1 MKTGLNGWF
10 GRFLKRAIEKIA
22 EQVDATI
29 TSLTFGFVDSN
40 FTEYANSIGS
50 GGGSFWNR
58 TAYDDLLAN
67 IENDPRATY
76 EPTPEEEVL
85 LNDFTNEF
93 TPVVT
98 NLAEIAS
105 NIANKPLTESKVK
118 IVNELLQRFEVI
130 KQYYKLKEQKGLS
143 REALGLRSLIV
154 EVLLLKIETDIKAEM
169 SKEASLTLISA
180 YTTSPANQVIQE
192 LYPLK
197 KIVTED
203 IWSKFKIYKMQV
215 LDLPPDETDPI
226 DATPIETISTP
237 TETET
242 KRGYG
247 WLVIGTIGF
256 ILFKVFGDKEEKKS

>member
-10 GRFLKRAIEKIA
+10 GRFLKRVIVQVATL
-22 EQVDATI
+22 VDAGVT
-29 TSLTFGFVDSN
+29 TSTSGFVDSN
-40 FTEYANSIGS
+40 FTEYAEMIGS

-58 TAYDDLLAN
+58 SAYDDVLAN
-67 IENDPRATY
+67 IQNDPRATY

-85 LNDFTNEF
+85 LNDFINEF
-93 TPVVT
+93 TSVVT
-98 NLAEIAS
+98 NLATIAS
-105 NIANKPLTESKVK
+105 GIANTPLTEMKVL

-197 KIVTED
+197 KIVPDD

-215 LDLPPDETDPI
+215 LQLPPDE
-226 DATPIETISTP
+226 ATPIETISTP
-237 TETET
+237 TETKT

-247 WLVIGTIGF
+247 WVVIGTIGF
-256 ILFKVFGDKEEKKS
+256 ILFKVFGDKEEKKKS